1 MVIDFFIG
9 LFSKVFYG
17 HLMPQSTYPDL
28 AVCLDVSN
36 PERFYAADHCL
47 DETVLKNKV
56 GFDDTRHHPD
66 FTLNVALNCLISVD
80 NDVHQQLV
88 APAGA
93 CIATA

>member
-1 MVIDFFIG
+1 MVSDFQFFFFSISIYKFTNIIIFFIG
-9 LFSKVFYG
+9 LFFKVFYG

-56 GFDDTRHHPD
+56 GFDD
-66 FTLNVALNCLISVD
+66 
-80 NDVHQQLV
+80 
-88 APAGA
+88 
-93 CIATA
+93 